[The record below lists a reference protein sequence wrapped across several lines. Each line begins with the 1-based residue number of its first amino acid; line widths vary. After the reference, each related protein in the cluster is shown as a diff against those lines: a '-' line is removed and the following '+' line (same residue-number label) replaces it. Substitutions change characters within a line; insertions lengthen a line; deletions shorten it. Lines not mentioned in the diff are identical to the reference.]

1 MTERGV
7 DISFTIWG
15 RPRSVRKE
23 IIYMIAT
30 KILMILG
37 GVFSFCGG
45 YFGWGFFV
53 NNYKFKGF
61 QKLFGE
67 KGAHG
72 YFT

>member
-1 MTERGV
+1 
-7 DISFTIWG
+7 
-15 RPRSVRKE
+15 
-23 IIYMIAT
+23 MIAT
-30 KILMILG
+30 KIIMILG

-67 KGAHG
+67 KGARIF
-72 YFT
+72 YMILV